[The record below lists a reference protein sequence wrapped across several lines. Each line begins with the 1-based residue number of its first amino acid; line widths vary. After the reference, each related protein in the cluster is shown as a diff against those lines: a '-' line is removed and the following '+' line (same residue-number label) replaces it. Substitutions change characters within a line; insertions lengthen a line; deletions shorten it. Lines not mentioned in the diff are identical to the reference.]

1 MEIRKDSNIYLEKS
15 ANKFSPL
22 LLLLSFVFCISCVP
36 QPNSIN
42 KASGS
47 SNNIST
53 PNSSPSGNEYSA
65 TITEDESPLGEPIS
79 ELYWYSNKEIANDTI
94 TINSNMSSVIY
105 LRGSAV
111 ETFLSKSDMNKSYCL
126 IASYNAEFAKKQL
139 RLRAIGIN
147 FNNLTL
153 GRVEKLLRVDVPD
166 AKSNQDFCSGSVEET
181 SDLNQI
187 SFEAKELCPSCLQ
200 ILNSTSVKLFN
211 SSSGKVT
218 TQVAKEIFNIDST
231 SIRVDP
237 KNEIISNTNIC
248 SDSTCSA
255 KGYDCCLNGQ
265 CANDGAK
272 DLAHLNTLSTSS
284 LESIFCPIH

>member
-166 AKSNQDFCSGSVEET
+166 AKFPNLSR
-181 SDLNQI
+181 
-187 SFEAKELCPSCLQ
+187 A
-200 ILNSTSVKLFN
+200 
-211 SSSGKVT
+211 
-218 TQVAKEIFNIDST
+218 TQPTVPNF
-231 SIRVDP
+231 
-237 KNEIISNTNIC
+237 
-248 SDSTCSA
+248 SA
-255 KGYDCCLNGQ
+255 L
-265 CANDGAK
+265 
-272 DLAHLNTLSTSS
+272 
-284 LESIFCPIH
+284 